1 MTPLFQAVAATVS
14 ISLLSLA
21 GIAFVAV
28 GRKARS
34 TVLFVMVAFAA
45 GAMMAASFFHLLPE
59 ATEGMGSFR
68 TGMVALVGFSCFFIL
83 ERFLH
88 WRHCHKGGDCE
99 VHPYTTLS
107 VVGDALHNFLDGVVI
122 GSAFLADTTLGI
134 SATVVIAAHELPQ
147 ELGDYA
153 ILVHGGHS
161 HRKALGLNFASAIT
175 SVAGAVLAW
184 FGLAGH
190 HDQIPYVMAFAAG
203 NFIYVSS
210 SDLVPELHKEQD
222 LRRAALAFAFFVAA
236 VVLMGLFAGS
246 GDGHVH

>member
-1 MTPLFQAVAATVS
+1 MMPLLYAIAAS
-14 ISLLSLA
+14 IAISLLSLA
-21 GIAFVAV
+21 GIGFVAV
-28 GRKARS
+28 GRKARG

-59 ATEGMGSFR
+59 ATEGIGSFR
-68 TGMVALVGFSCFFIL
+68 AGMVTLSGFSFFFIL

-88 WRHCHKGGDCE
+88 WRHCHKGGHCD

-107 VVGDALHNFLDGVVI
+107 VVGDALHNFLDGIVI

-134 SATVVIAAHELPQ
+134 STTFVIAAHELPQ

-161 HRKALGLNFASAIT
+161 HRKALGMNFASALT

-184 FGLAGH
+184 VGLADH
-190 HDQIPYVMAFAAG
+190 HELIPYVMAFAAG

-222 LRRAALAFAFFVAA
+222 LRRAGLAFAFFIAA
-236 VVLMGLFAGS
+236 VVLMGLTAG
-246 GDGHVH
+246 GGAGHAH